1 MEHTPTDHLSMP
13 LQIDDVSAGYLR
25 ETAKWGKFLSIVGFV
40 VTGLIVLIALFA
52 GSLFAKLAAF
62 SANGQSALP
71 EGLSIFITIIYLAI
85 AVLYFFPCFYL
96 FKFSNKAKLA
106 IEVNEQVSLN
116 EAFGNLKSCFK
127 FIGITTI
134 ILLAVYGLALVAVVI
149 VGVSGVAR

>member
-13 LQIDDVSAGYLR
+13 LQIDDVSAGYLK

-40 VTGLIVLIALFA
+40 VTGLIVLVALFA
-52 GSLFAKLAAF
+52 GSLFAKLGEL
-62 SANGQSALP
+62 SANRQSALP
-71 EGLSIFITIIYLAI
+71 EGLSFIITIIYLAI
-85 AVLYFFPCFYL
+85 AILYFFPCFYL

-106 IEVNEQVSLN
+106 IELNEQVSLN

-134 ILLAVYGLALVAVVI
+134 IILAVYALVLLATVI
-149 VGVSGVAR
+149 AGVGSLAR

>member
-1 MEHTPTDHLSMP
+1 MNHESTDHLSMP
-13 LQIDDVSAGYLR
+13 LQIDDVSGAYLK

-52 GSLFAKLAAF
+52 GSMFTKLGEL
-62 SANGQSALP
+62 STQRQSALP
-71 EGLSIFITIIYLAI
+71 AGFSVIITVIYLAF

-106 IEVNEQVSLN
+106 IEVNEQGALN

-127 FIGITTI
+127 FIGIMTI
-134 ILLAVYGLALVAVVI
+134 VVLAVYAIALLVMVMAGI
-149 VGVSGVAR
+149 GSLSR